1 MVFGTQ
7 RRHTIGVL
15 PRGIYKTKKPSRRK
29 TKSRSNKSKKISN
42 IDDSVL
48 QEINSKMLSMID
60 PQKLNYLYQ
69 SNKNFRLL
77 FDKWQGQ
84 NI

>member
-1 MVFGTQ
+1 MDS
-7 RRHTIGVL
+7 R
-15 PRGIYKTKKPSRRK
+15 TKKRYPRMK
-29 TKSRSNKSKKISN
+29 TKSQPSKNKNKSRSSKSKKISN

>member
-1 MVFGTQ
+1 MAFGTQ
-7 RRHTIGVL
+7 RRHTIGIL
-15 PRGIYKTKKPSRRK
+15 PRLTYKSKKPSRRK
-29 TKSRSNKSKKISN
+29 TKGRSNKSKKISN
-42 IDDSVL
+42 IDNSVL

-77 FDKWQGQ
+77 FDK
-84 NI
+84 